1 MKKLS
6 IPVLLA
12 VIVSLVATAVPA
24 QAQGGTFTTRLRA
37 FEEVPSIASPAGGH
51 FQGTLNEDG
60 TEMSYELT
68 YSHTEGAV
76 TQAHIHLAQRGVNG
90 GIMVF
95 LCSNL
100 GNGPA
105 GTPACPA
112 AGGTVTGTF
121 SAEDIIGPTA
131 QGVAPGELFTLVRA
145 ARAGFAYVNVHSTV
159 YPGGELRGQLQG
171 RGSSGGSGDEATDSG
186 SN

>member
-1 MKKLS
+1 MRKLS
-6 IPVLLA
+6 ILVLLA
-12 VIVSLVATAVPA
+12 VIVSLVAAAAPA
-24 QAQGGTFTTRLRA
+24 QGQGGTFTTRLRA
-37 FEEVPSIASPAGGH
+37 FEEVPSIASPANGN

-60 TEMSYELT
+60 TEMDYELT
-68 YSHTEGAV
+68 YAHTEGQV

-100 GNGPA
+100 GNAPA

-112 AGGTVTGTF
+112 AGGTVTGSF
-121 SAEDIIGPTA
+121 SSANIIGPAA
-131 QGVAPGELFTLVRA
+131 QGVAPGELFTLLRA

-159 YPGGELRGQLQG
+159 YPGGEIRGQLQA
-171 RGSSGGSGDEATDSG
+171 RGPAGSGDEAADSG

>member
-1 MKKLS
+1 MLF
-6 IPVLLA
+6 VVVVCLMA
-12 VIVSLVATAVPA
+12 VTVPA
-24 QAQGGTFTTRLRA
+24 FAQGGTFTTRLRP
-37 FEEVPSIASPAGGH
+37 FEEVPSIASPAGGN

-60 TEMSYELT
+60 TEMAYELT
-68 YSHTEGAV
+68 YARTEGAV

-105 GTPACPA
+105 GTPACPP

-121 SAEDIIGPTA
+121 DSGDIIGPAA
-131 QGVAPGELFTLVRA
+131 QGVAPGELFTLLRA

-159 YPGGELRGQLQG
+159 YPGGELRGQLQA
-171 RGSSGGSGDEATDSG
+171 RGASGGSGDEAADSE